1 MKQTY
6 FSTAIL
12 LLLSISSCVNARP
25 GPGPDVPFIDSPHFL
40 RELSPDYKT
49 VVVAGVTY
57 FVLDNLW
64 YVMHGDRYQQVQ
76 APASSN
82 VTIINNGTAATTTT
96 TAPAGMSVVD
106 VNGIRYYVKA
116 GHYYRLNSDGQ
127 YLEVTPPREI
137 TG

>member
-1 MKQTY
+1 MK
-6 FSTAIL
+6 SWLISLAVVS
-12 LLLSISSCVNARP
+12 LLSASVEAHP
-25 GPGPDVPFIDSPHFL
+25 GGLGIPFIDPPHFL
-40 RELSPDYKT
+40 RGGLAGDYKT

-82 VTIINNGTAATTTT
+82 VTIINNGPATTTVVPT
-96 TAPAGMSVVD
+96 GMSVVD
-106 VNGIRYYVKA
+106 VNGLRYYVKA

-127 YLEVTPPREI
+127 YLEVTPPKDI